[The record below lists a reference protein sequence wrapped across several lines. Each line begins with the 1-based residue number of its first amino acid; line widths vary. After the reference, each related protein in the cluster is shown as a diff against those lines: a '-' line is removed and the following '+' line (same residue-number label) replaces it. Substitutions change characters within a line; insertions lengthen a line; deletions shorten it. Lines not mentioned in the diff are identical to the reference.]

1 MIRYLYVVEI
11 ILSVAVMVA
20 VLLQARDTDLGSM
33 FGGGSSV
40 QHTRRGVER
49 TLYNATIGLCA
60 AFLLVSLIIVSI
72 AKVATP
78 GA

>member
-1 MIRYLYVVEI
+1 VEEFALIRYLYFVEI

-20 VLLQARDTDLGSM
+20 VLLQARETDLGGI
-33 FGGGSSV
+33 FGGGSQV

-60 AFLLVSLIIVSI
+60 SFLVVSLVIV
-72 AKVATP
+72 AFA
-78 GA
+78 